1 MITVLQEKDIN
12 EKVKDCKQLP
22 PIIAIMSTFVI
33 TIIYVLFSYI
43 QITYLFGEKGILP
56 EGFTYAE
63 YAREGFFQLLFVCIL
78 NLMIVLVGINLFKES
93 KLLKTI
99 LCVISLC
106 TFVMIASSAY
116 RMILYIRFYYL
127 TFLRIFVL
135 WALVVIALLMIGIIV
150 QIFKNNFPL
159 FRSEWN

>member
-1 MITVLQEKDIN
+1 MPIKIQSDLPAKEQLEYENIFVMDERRAAMQEIRPLQ
-12 EKVKDCKQLP
+12 
-22 PIIAIMSTFVI
+22 
-33 TIIYVLFSYI
+33 
-43 QITYLFGEKGILP
+43 
-56 EGFTYAE
+56 
-63 YAREGFFQLLFVCIL
+63 VCIL

-93 KLLKTI
+93 KILKTI

-135 WALVVIALLMIGIIV
+135 WALVVIALLMIGII
-150 QIFKNNFPL
+150 QNQNK
-159 FRSEWN
+159 